1 MEGLI
6 GFFVNTLALRVEV
19 SGNPRFRELIGRAR
33 EVCLEA
39 YTNEEAPFERVVE
52 ELGVERDLSRT
63 PIFQAMLA
71 VERAEEDGLKLEGL
85 EIGDLE
91 WEENHEGGVAKF
103 DLSLTLIEK
112 EEGLEVDLNYN
123 LDLYEEKTARQMTES
138 LCRLIEAVAEN
149 GDLRLSEIPLLSE
162 AERVRIIEEWNATE
176 REYPI
181 ERRVHQLFEEQAA
194 RSPEAPAVIHKS
206 SRVSYRELN

>member
-1 MEGLI
+1 MTALACFQILLSRYSGQEEIVIGTPVAGRRRQELEGLI
-6 GFFVNTLALRVEV
+6 GFFVNTLALRVDI

-123 LDLYEEKTARQMTES
+123 LDLYEGEDGAANDRKPVPIDRGGGGEW
-138 LCRLIEAVAEN
+138 RFEAV
-149 GDLRLSEIPLLSE
+149 GDSA
-162 AERVRIIEEWNATE
+162 AERG
-176 REYPI
+176 
-181 ERRVHQLFEEQAA
+181 
-194 RSPEAPAVIHKS
+194 
-206 SRVSYRELN
+206 